1 VSPCGAILARTLHH
15 ATFLKGLTLRIVV
28 VEDNI
33 SVAKG
38 ICYHLQ
44 DAGHAVDMLHDGAE
58 ADMFLRDDGADMI
71 VLDVNLPGKDGL
83 SILRDL
89 RERGDQR
96 PVLMLTAQAET
107 TDKVAGLDAGADDY
121 LIKPFEMVE
130 FSARI
135 RALSRRVTNQT
146 TAQRAIGPLLFDLTA
161 RMVAGPD
168 GPLNIPR
175 REIAVFERLLMAE
188 GRLVNKQALLD
199 SLYGTGA
206 DVDEPV
212 VEVYISRLR
221 KRLLLHGVSI
231 TVKRGMGYQM
241 QALL

>member
-1 VSPCGAILARTLHH
+1 M
-15 ATFLKGLTLRIVV
+15 RIVV

-44 DAGHAVDMLHDGAE
+44 DAGHAVDMIHDGTQ
-58 ADMFLRDDGADMI
+58 ADAFLRDDGADII
-71 VLDVNLPGKDGL
+71 VLDVNLPGMDGL
-83 SILRDL
+83 TILRRL
-89 RERGDQR
+89 RDRGDHR

-121 LIKPFEMVE
+121 LAKPFEMVE

-135 RALSRRVTNQT
+135 RALSRRVNDTS
-146 TAQRAIGPLLFDLTA
+146 ASYRAIGPLRFDLA
-161 RMVAGPD
+161 SRMVSGPD

-175 REIAVFERLLMAE
+175 REIAVFERLLLAE
-188 GRLVNKQALLD
+188 GRLVSKQGLLD
-199 SLYGTGA
+199 SLYGTGT

-212 VEVYISRLR
+212 VEVYVSRLR
-221 KRLLLHGVSI
+221 KRLSPHGVHI

-241 QALL
+241 QATS